1 MTQLARQRGLP
12 VLICLLLSWPGLAAA
27 AAETNVAKLQEL
39 SSRYAQK
46 LAAGRTP
53 LYYELKAMEDGP
65 QGVLN
70 RDPDVELMFLGVHGN
85 PFFYT
90 VENEIAAQTLSTDE
104 VWPGGSGGYALT
116 GADTPLG
123 RLAVWDAGGVR
134 LTHDEYQ
141 GRVTQMDS
149 PSGTHY
155 HSTHV
160 AGTLVAGGVDPAA
173 IGMSHDALLA
183 AYDWNSDET
192 EMAAAA
198 ATDGMSVSSHSYGYV
213 TGWYYS
219 SSSGDHYWY
228 GDINISTVEDYGFG
242 FYGSSSEDLDQIA
255 YEAPY
260 YLICKSA
267 GNDRND
273 YGPGPGGGHY
283 YWDGGSWEWSTDTR
297 DPDGGTTGYDTVN
310 WTGTAKNIMTVG
322 AIDDIP
328 GGYTQPSDVVMSSF
342 SNWGPTDDGRIKPDL
357 VANGIG
363 LYSCGNSGDSD
374 YASYSG
380 TSMACPNLAGSLNL
394 LVEYYED
401 THGSNLPRSATLK
414 ALAIGSADEAGSD
427 PGPDYEFGWGLMNT
441 LQAIGLIQYDSA
453 AAGGHIKE
461 ETLAQGA
468 ADSFYFTRSEVGDVR
483 LTIVWTDPPGTPPP
497 DALDPP
503 DLMLVNDLDIRLVE
517 TFSLATYEPW
527 ILDPAN
533 PSDAAATGD
542 NFRDNVEQIHVENLP
557 AGSYRIEITHKGS
570 LSPSGEQDYSL
581 VSSDALADLPP
592 GTGIVTIVR
601 ETSELV
607 APSVQ
612 PNPFR
617 SSAVIEYGLAV
628 SGPVEVSIFDV
639 QGRLVRTL
647 EHESLRQSGVYRVEW
662 NGQDA
667 AGRQAPSGVYF
678 ARVRT
683 GTVERALKLVL
694 LRTE

>member
-1 MTQLARQRGLP
+1 VTQRVFQRGLP
-12 VLICLLLSWPGLAAA
+12 ILLALILSLSGIAIAKP
-27 AAETNVAKLQEL
+27 ETNIEKLQEL
-39 SSRYAQK
+39 SRRYEQA

-53 LYYELKAMEDGP
+53 LFYELRALTDGP
-65 QGVLN
+65 QGNLN
-70 RDPDVELMFLGVHGN
+70 HDPDIELMFLGPRGK
-85 PFFYT
+85 PFFYA

-104 VWPGGSGGYALT
+104 VWPGGSGGFSIT

-134 LTHDEYQ
+134 LTHDEYE

-183 AYDWNSDET
+183 AYDWNSDES

-198 ATDGMSVSSHSYGYV
+198 ASDGMSVSSHSYGYV

-219 SSSGDHYWY
+219 SSGDYYWY
-228 GDINISTVEDYGFG
+228 GDVDISPVEDYGFG
-242 FYGSSSEDLDQIA
+242 FYGSPSEDLDQIA
-255 YEAPY
+255 CDAPY

-283 YWDGGSWEWSTDTR
+283 YWDGGGWEWSTDTR

-310 WTGTAKNIMTVG
+310 WKGTAKNIMTVG

-363 LYSCGNSGDSD
+363 LYSCGNDADND
-374 YASYSG
+374 YATYSG
-380 TSMACPNLAGSLNL
+380 TSMASPNLAGSLNL
-394 LVEYYED
+394 LVEYYEN
-401 THGSNLPRSATLK
+401 THGSDLPLAATLK
-414 ALAIGSADEAGSD
+414 ALAIGTADEAGSN

-441 LQAIGLIQYDSA
+441 LRAIELIQADSA
-453 AAGGHIKE
+453 AAGHIRE

-468 ADSFYFTRSEVGDVR
+468 TDSYYFTHSEAGDVR

-497 DALDPP
+497 DSLDPP
-503 DLMLVNDLDIRLVE
+503 DLMLVNDLDVRLVE
-517 TFSLATYEPW
+517 TFSSATYEPW

-533 PSDAAATGD
+533 PSDAATTGD
-542 NFRDNVEQIHVENLP
+542 NVRDNVEQIHVDNLP
-557 AGSYRIEITHKGS
+557 VGSYRVDVSHKSS

-581 VSSDALADLPP
+581 VSTEALADTPP
-592 GTGIVTIVR
+592 GTGIVTIV
-601 ETSELV
+601 EDVPELP

-617 SSAVIEYGLAV
+617 TAAVIEYGLAS

-647 EHESLRQSGVYRVEW
+647 EREDVSAPGIYRVQW
-662 NGQDA
+662 NGHDA

-678 ARVRT
+678 ARVRA
-683 GTVERALKLVL
+683 GALEQAVKIVL